1 MPNAEFFIPQWD
13 LPAGVGAV
21 VSTRSGG
28 CSSAPWDTNNLAFH
42 VGDKPQHVAL
52 NRHALLASLPD
63 VRAIQWLEQI
73 HSADVA
79 RACSGSVTLTADAGF
94 TQDKGLACAV
104 MTADCLP
111 VLFCD
116 DAGTQVAAAHAGWR
130 GLADGV
136 LLNTLATFPDPAA
149 VRVYLGPAIGPQAFE
164 VGPEVARSF
173 PWADSGH
180 FRQGRGDRLFADLYG
195 LARQQLNSAGV
206 RDITGGNLCT
216 YTQRE
221 LFYSY
226 RRDGQTGRMA
236 SLIWL
241 AR

>member
-1 MPNAEFFIPQWD
+1 MPIAEFFTPDWD
-13 LPAGVGAV
+13 LPAGVGAA
-21 VSTRSGG
+21 VSTRLNG
-28 CSSAPWDTNNLAFH
+28 CSAAPWDRNNLAFH
-42 VGDKPQHVAL
+42 VGDNPQHVAT
-52 NRHALLASLPD
+52 NRHALLTSLPD
-63 VRAIQWLEQI
+63 VRAIQWLQQV
-73 HSADVA
+73 HSADVV
-79 RACSGSVTLTADAGF
+79 RACSGSVTLTADAVYSS
-94 TQDKGLACAV
+94 DRGLACAV

-136 LLNTLATFPDPAA
+136 LLNTLATFADPAA

-164 VGPEVARSF
+164 VGPEVAQSF
-173 PWADSGH
+173 PWADAAH

-195 LARQQLNSAGV
+195 LAREQLERAGV
-206 RDITGGNLCT
+206 RQIAGGNLCT
-216 YTQRE
+216 YAQSE